1 MNTPRA
7 GAIGTRTPLIDGVDK
22 VTGRAR
28 YTADIAAPGAYVGRI
43 LRSPHAHARIVTIDT
58 SAARALPGVRAVCT
72 GEDTPVPFGVLPISE
87 NEFPLAR
94 GKVRYR
100 GDPVAAVAA
109 DDAATAERA
118 LALIHVEYEP
128 LPAYFTAKSAMKAG
142 AVAIHDDKPNN
153 VLREVHAEF
162 GDTAAGFAAA
172 DLGSGPG
179 CAG

>member
-1 MNTPRA
+1 MSAQRPRA
-7 GAIGTRTPLIDGVDK
+7 GSIGSRTPLIDGVDK

-28 YTADIAAPGAYVGRI
+28 YTADIAAPGALVGRI
-43 LRSPHAHARIVTIDT
+43 LRSPHAHARIVAIDT
-58 SAARALPGVRAVCT
+58 RAARALPGVHAVCT
-72 GEDTPVPFGVLPISE
+72 GDDTPVPFGVLPIAE

-109 DDAATAERA
+109 DDDATAERA

-128 LPAYFTAKSAMKAG
+128 LPAYFTVKAAMKAG

-153 VLREVHAEF
+153 VLRLRVAP
-162 GDTAAGFAAA
+162 TAIKPRPV
-172 DLGSGPG
+172 D
-179 CAG
+179 